1 MSETITFKE
10 LGGPFKVHTATNE
23 RGVLVAT
30 IRWMQLPRGK
40 RWGVNSRC
48 INGWRYFKT
57 VAEAKAEITKVEESE
72 QFFKKD
78 GSMV

>member
-1 MSETITFKE
+1 VAITFNK

-30 IRWMQLPRGK
+30 IRWIQLPRGK
-40 RWGVNSRC
+40 RWGVHSRL

-57 VAEAKAEITKVEESE
+57 VEEAKAGIIKVEE
-72 QFFKKD
+72 QAA
-78 GSMV
+78 